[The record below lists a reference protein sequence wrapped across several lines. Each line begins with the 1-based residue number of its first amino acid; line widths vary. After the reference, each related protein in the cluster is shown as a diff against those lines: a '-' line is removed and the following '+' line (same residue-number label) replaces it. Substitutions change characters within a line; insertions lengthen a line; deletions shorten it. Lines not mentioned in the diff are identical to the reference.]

1 MLGAVAGVFWV
12 PACDGTGL
20 RFRNDG
26 SSTPDRVRGDG
37 SGDEQACLIGPDRFP
52 SGSVNPQNACQSCQP
67 SLSTTDWS
75 DISSGPGCLSLA
87 DSHSCAVVNG
97 SAWCWGFNP
106 FGVLG
111 NGAYGSSATP
121 VLVQGLKP
129 GVQAIATSFGR
140 GFALVQ
146 GGVQGWGSAYLG
158 NGSTEDSLVPV
169 PVRGLQSGVQA
180 VGAGLTFACAL
191 SKGEVWCW
199 GFSSWQLFG
208 SSTKSCQK
216 QENSAQIDCLV
227 PVKIGGLPAN
237 VQVIAAGDDHMCAI
251 ADDGVWCWGKNSFR
265 QVSPDDPAVT
275 RFVGTPRRIE
285 GLPSGLQALVAGGD
299 RNCVLANGSVYCWGN
314 ILWGDPD
321 GGIVVDGI
329 GPTLVTGL
337 PSTVRGLAVGDSHS
351 CALLD
356 DGVMCWGENSLGTL
370 GNNSRTNS
378 PVPVRVQ
385 GLPLPVRAIAAGGP
399 HTCAL
404 VSDGIWCWGSNSSGE
419 LGNGSKTDT
428 LVPVR
433 VQGLPGF

>member
-1 MLGAVAGVFWV
+1 MLGVFAGVFWI

-20 RFRNDG
+20 RFRSDG
-26 SSTPDRVRGDG
+26 SSTPDIARGDA
-37 SGDEQACLIGPDRFP
+37 SGNEQSCLIGSDRFP
-52 SGSVNPQNACQSCQP
+52 GGSANPQNACQSCQP
-67 SLSTTDWS
+67 DLSTTDWS
-75 DISSGPGCLSLA
+75 DISPGPGCLSLGGN
-87 DSHSCAVVNG
+87 HSCAVISG
-97 SAWCWGFNP
+97 SVWCWGFNN

-111 NGAYGSSATP
+111 NGSYESSAWP
-121 VLVQGLKP
+121 VLVQGLAP
-129 GVQAIATSFGR
+129 GVQTVATSSIR
-140 GFALVQ
+140 GFALVK

-169 PVRGLQSGVQA
+169 PVRGLQSGVQT
-180 VGAGLTFACAL
+180 VSAGGTFACAL

-199 GFSSWQLFG
+199 GNSSWQLFG

-227 PVKIGGLPAN
+227 PVKIEGLPAN
-237 VQVIAAGDDHMCAI
+237 AKVIAPGDDHLCAI

-265 QVSPDDPAVT
+265 QVSPDDPSVT

-314 ILWGDPD
+314 ILWGDTD

-337 PSTVRGLAVGDSHS
+337 PSTVRGLAVGGSHI

-356 DGVMCWGENSLGTL
+356 DGVMCWGNNNYGQL
-370 GNNSRTNS
+370 GNNTTAESAI
-378 PVPVRVQ
+378 PVRVQ
-385 GLPLPVRAIAAGGP
+385 GLPLPVRAIAAGDV

-404 VSDGIWCWGSNSSGE
+404 VADGIWCWGANFNGA
-419 LGNGSKTDT
+419 LGNGSKTDSR
-428 LVPVR
+428 VPVR